1 MKRNSSEKRNFF
13 ESILGLNENCN
24 IIKEPQV
31 KVNLSDIRFF
41 IRFSFL
47 GINWAVSSISR

>member
-47 GINWAVSSISR
+47 GIN